1 MESPNI
7 SRRPTTPLRLAAGPV
22 LTLAAIAAIELI
34 DRFVIAIPNPA
45 VLYLTAVVF
54 AAFYSGLLSALASAG
69 LTLLYAA
76 VFFSDPGHLFHY
88 TPDNLMRVLV
98 LAISTPAMAIMVGL
112 LQRRNDRIYAVQADR
127 DRAEAANRV
136 KSEFVANMSHELR
149 TPLNGILG
157 FTELLERRYFGELN
171 AKQLEYVSNIRLA
184 AGHQLALVN
193 DLLDLAKIEAGRMDL
208 DEDQILVREELQ
220 ASLRLIEER
229 ARAARLTLAVEA
241 PAGVVLQADRRR
253 VRQIMI
259 NLLSNAV
266 KFTPNG
272 GRVTVR
278 TSAKLGEGL
287 QFQVANSGPGMSEA
301 DIERVLKP
309 YEQSDSMVARD
320 HEGTGLGLP
329 ISKHLAEL
337 HGGSM
342 NITSRKGEGTTI
354 TVRFPPRRL
363 LAA

>member
-1 MESPNI
+1 MES
-7 SRRPTTPLRLAAGPV
+7 SKTDWWQAGALRPAAGPI
-22 LTLAAIAAIELI
+22 LTLVAIAAIEII
-34 DRFVIAIPNPA
+34 DRLVIVIPNPA
-45 VLYLTAVVF
+45 VLYLTAVIF
-54 AAFYSGLLSALASAG
+54 AAYYSGLVSALVSAG

-88 TPDNLMRVLV
+88 APDNLMRVAV
-98 LAISTPAMAIMVGL
+98 LAISTPATALMVGL
-112 LQRRNDRIYAVQADR
+112 LQRRNERIYGLQVER
-127 DRAEAANRV
+127 DRADAANRV

-171 AKQLEYVSNIRLA
+171 PKQLEYVSNIRLA

-193 DLLDLAKIEAGRMDL
+193 DLLDLAKIEAGRMEL

-220 ASLRLIEER
+220 ASLRLIEAR
-229 ARAARLTLAVEA
+229 AREARLTLAVEA

-266 KFTPNG
+266 KFAPYG

-278 TSAKLGEGL
+278 TAAKLGEGL
-287 QFQVANSGPGMSEA
+287 QFSVANSGPAMSDA

-309 YEQSDSMVARD
+309 YEQADSMVAPN

>member
-1 MESPNI
+1 MEILKNGW
-7 SRRPTTPLRLAAGPV
+7 RWAAGPL
-22 LTLAAIAAIELI
+22 LTLAVIGAIEAVDHLFI
-34 DRFVIAIPNPA
+34 TIPNPA
-45 VLYLTAVVF
+45 VLYFTAVAF
-54 AAFYSGLLSALASAG
+54 AAFYSGLSSGLASAG

-76 VFFSDPGHLFHY
+76 VFFSDRGHLFHY
-88 TPDNLMRVLV
+88 TPDNLMRVFV

-112 LQRRNDRIYAVQADR
+112 LQRRAERIYALQAER
-127 DRAEAANRV
+127 DRADAATRL

-157 FTELLERRYFGELN
+157 FTELLERCYFGDLN
-171 AKQLEYVSNIRLA
+171 PKQLDYVGNIRLA

-208 DEDQILVREELQ
+208 DEDQILLREELQ
-220 ASLRLIEER
+220 ATLRLIEER
-229 ARAARLTLAVEA
+229 VRAARLTLAVEA

-266 KFTPNG
+266 KFTPDG

-278 TSAKLGEGL
+278 ASAVVGEGC
-287 QFQVANSGPGMSEA
+287 QFSVANSGPGMSDT

-309 YEQSDSMVARD
+309 YEQADSMVARN

-342 NITSRKGEGTTI
+342 KITSRSGEGTTI
-354 TVRFPPRRL
+354 TVRFPSNRVL
-363 LAA
+363 VA